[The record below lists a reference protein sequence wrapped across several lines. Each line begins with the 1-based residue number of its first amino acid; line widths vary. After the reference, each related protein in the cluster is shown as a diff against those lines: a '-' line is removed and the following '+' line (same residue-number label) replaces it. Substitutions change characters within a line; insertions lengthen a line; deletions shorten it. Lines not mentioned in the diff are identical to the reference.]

1 MAPLRASAGMLRGQP
16 RSSMSAYRL
25 KVRNADRFISVERI
39 TYLEVIE
46 DTIALQIFFGTDKPL
61 TIAFD
66 SEEECKRVFDEL
78 GTLMKA
84 GGG

>member
-1 MAPLRASAGMLRGQP
+1 
-16 RSSMSAYRL
+16 MSAYRL
-25 KVRNADRFISVERI
+25 KVRNADRFISIDRI

-66 SEEECKRVFDEL
+66 TEEDCKRVFDEL
-78 GTLMKA
+78 GALMQSQA
-84 GGG
+84 R